1 VAGRLTCESPRIAG
15 HRIARAAHGSDD
27 AARPSFA
34 LSAARS
40 PLPSR
45 SWTTSLPFASLSDG
59 TSSCTFPGVA
69 GRLRPLIVR
78 RSCSDCASAA
88 AASAA
93 SFAATSSAESVG
105 LAAAIRASGRVSP
118 KGPSGVRWPSCVT
131 MFAASLSRRR
141 FARSRSCI
149 AFDIVSRRLISAFSS
164 ASSRAAISRRI
175 STRSSFS
182 STIFAT
188 GVAASKAAARA
199 ACFSAL
205 SAIFT
210 SGLYGPRA

>member
-1 VAGRLTCESPRIAG
+1 MVGEGGRRSARARAAGGQGARTGHWGNERGVAGRLTCESPRIAG

-59 TSSCTFPGVA
+59 TSSCTFPGVS

-78 RSCSDCASAA
+78 RSCSSFAAAA

-93 SFAATSSAESVG
+93 SAAATSSAERVG
-105 LAAAIRASGRVSP
+105 LAAYLAEVGSGP
-118 KGPSGVRWPSCVT
+118 
-131 MFAASLSRRR
+131 
-141 FARSRSCI
+141 AR
-149 AFDIVSRRLISAFSS
+149 
-164 ASSRAAISRRI
+164 RAAAAMARVAPRR
-175 STRSSFS
+175 
-182 STIFAT
+182 
-188 GVAASKAAARA
+188 AARA
-199 ACFSAL
+199 RE
-205 SAIFT
+205 
-210 SGLYGPRA
+210 RAHSRPHPHGRRSSC